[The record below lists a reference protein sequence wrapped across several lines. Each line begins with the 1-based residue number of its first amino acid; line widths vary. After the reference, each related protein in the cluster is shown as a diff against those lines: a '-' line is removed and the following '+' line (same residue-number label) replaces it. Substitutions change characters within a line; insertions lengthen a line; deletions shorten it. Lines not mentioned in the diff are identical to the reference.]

1 MHQTR
6 LLWAAL
12 CVLAMSACS
21 VPVQGEAE
29 PADRSAPPAAAAPGG
44 ERSADRVL
52 QVDAA
57 CPLLDGGK
65 VGATLGG
72 EPTRAVEQPVEEKA
86 DGTRT
91 MYCMYQ
97 VSERSAVA
105 LLQFTVLPG
114 GASPSEIIARVS
126 AAGEGDGEP
135 VEGLGEAAVLTRDG
149 ETVELSSAFT
159 AGGTSVLT
167 SLTASK
173 AATKDMIQPLLV
185 EVIDQF

>member
-21 VPVQGEAE
+21 VAVQGEAE
-29 PADRSAPPAAAAPGG
+29 PADRSAPPATAAPGG
-44 ERSADRVL
+44 QRSADAA

-57 CPLLDGGK
+57 CPLLDAGK

-72 EPTRAVEQPVEEKA
+72 EQARAVEQPVEEKA
-86 DGTRT
+86 DGTRA

-114 GASPSEIIARVS
+114 GVSPSEIIARVS

-135 VEGLGEAAVLTRDG
+135 IEGLGEAAVLTRDG

-173 AATKDMIQPLLV
+173 AATKDMIQPLLA
-185 EVIDQF
+185 EVVDKF